1 MTLQLPTLHPKRII
15 IHFCIAYVHY
25 PCSNNVALLPKRKFS
40 LGDKEENQSV
50 LEKEWKNTSCNGRL
64 TVWKLNIIYCP
75 ILCDLY
81 EPGSW
86 RPVSIFLKKE
96 FQSSLMFS
104 EN

>member
-50 LEKEWKNTSCNGRL
+50 LEKE
-64 TVWKLNIIYCP
+64 
-75 ILCDLY
+75 
-81 EPGSW
+81 
-86 RPVSIFLKKE
+86 
-96 FQSSLMFS
+96 
-104 EN
+104 